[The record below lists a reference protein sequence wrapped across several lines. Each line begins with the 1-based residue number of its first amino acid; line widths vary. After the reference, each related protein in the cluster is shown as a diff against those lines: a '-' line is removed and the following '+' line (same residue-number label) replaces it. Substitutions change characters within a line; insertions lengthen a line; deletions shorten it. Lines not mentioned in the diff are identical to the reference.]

1 MNKTWKLPDL
11 ASGAEVIAAVGVI
24 VSLVF
29 VGYQI
34 KDGNQEARA
43 ATLQAA
49 SDSEMF
55 VQSQFLRYA
64 DTWAKIVAGSPLSEG
79 RETQKGLTLFNMLM
93 TLNEN
98 RFHQTKSGF
107 LDQYLINID
116 ITLDFPF
123 YEIWR

>member
-11 ASGAEVIAAVGVI
+11 SSGAEVIAAVGVI

-64 DTWAKIVAGSPLSEG
+64 DTWTKIVAGSPLSEG
-79 RETQKGLTLFNMLM
+79 LETQKGLTLFNMLM

-123 YEIWR
+123 Y